1 MYGVSCFA
9 KEHGGELMAGK
20 KTKGRQRGNGE
31 GGLFLRAGS
40 KFYWC
45 QYYQDGRQIRTSTQ
59 THVKAEALAFLRKLM
74 DGRDKGEVPVTDV
87 KKLRYADLRQA
98 LIDSYVAL
106 GNKSL
111 KERADGTEN
120 IAGLKALD
128 EFCRFKQ
135 GPNSDGK
142 ITVTDRGVNVIQL
155 TTEFAS
161 QFIRERKA
169 DGVGNAA
176 INRSLAALR
185 RMLKLAKRSKKIHD
199 VPYIEFLKEPS
210 ARKGF
215 LTVEQFDE
223 LIGLL
228 PTHLRP
234 LVTLLYFC
242 GTRIG
247 EALQIEWSQVDLDA
261 RTIRL
266 EGEQTK
272 TDEARTLPL
281 PPALVMMLDVE
292 LTERTGRVFDG
303 TNLRKEWTKACAA
316 AGLGTLT
323 EVEGRPYDPIYSGL
337 TLHDLRRSAV
347 RNLVNAGVPE
357 RVAMSISGHK
367 TRSVFDRYHIVSTE
381 DVTNAMQKVVTA
393 SLGIGDR
400 KPSSASHEVRH
411 GDSLVTKPARSV
423 RKSLMALSSRG

>member
-1 MYGVSCFA
+1 
-9 KEHGGELMAGK
+9 MAGK
-20 KTKGRQRGNGE
+20 KRVAKGKARANGE
-31 GGLFLRAGS
+31 GGLILRG
-40 KFYWC
+40 KLWWC
-45 QYYQDGRQIRTSTQ
+45 QYYQDGRQIRVSTK
-59 THVKAEALAFLRKLM
+59 THVKSEALAFLRKQM
-74 DGRDKGEVPVTDV
+74 DSRDKGDVPVTDV
-87 KKLRYADLRQA
+87 KKLKYADLRQS
-98 LIDSYVAL
+98 LIDSYVTL

-120 IAGLKALD
+120 IAGLAALD
-128 EFCRFKQ
+128 EFCGFKQ
-135 GPNSDGK
+135 EAKSDGK
-142 ITVTDRGVNVIQL
+142 TVVTNRGVSAIQL
-155 TTEFAS
+155 TTDFAS
-161 QFIRERKA
+161 RFVRSRKA
-169 DGVGNAA
+169 EGVGNAA

-185 RMLKLAKRSKKIHD
+185 RMLKLGKRAKKVHD
-199 VPYIEFLKEPS
+199 VPFIEFLKEPP

-215 LTVEQFDE
+215 LTVEKFDE
-223 LIGLL
+223 LFGLL

-234 LVTLLYFC
+234 LVTLLYYC

-266 EGEQTK
+266 EEEQTK

-281 PPALVMMLDVE
+281 PPALVMMLAE
-292 LTERTGRVFDG
+292 IEPKTGRVFDG

-316 AGLGTLT
+316 AGLGKLT

-367 TRSVFDRYHIVSTE
+367 TRSVFDRYHIVSPA
-381 DVTNAMQKVVTA
+381 DVLDAMQKVVTA
-393 SLGIGDR
+393 SLGSG
-400 KPSSASHEVRH
+400 
-411 GDSLVTKPARSV
+411 TKRRQV
-423 RKSLMALSSRG
+423 ALSSNG